1 MLLKD
6 FSHTARQTGDH
17 RLVEEGDLPSPSDV
31 LTAQARQNGYGCHR
45 VYRLRPDGLMA
56 CEDTDVNRIVAA
68 SRSIATDSWVRTSIK
83 AVLNNL
89 NVSVA
94 KEIVVE
100 KLKL

>member
-1 MLLKD
+1 
-6 FSHTARQTGDH
+6 
-17 RLVEEGDLPSPSDV
+17 
-31 LTAQARQNGYGCHR
+31 
-45 VYRLRPDGLMA
+45 MA

-68 SRSIATDSWVRTSIK
+68 SRSIDTDSWVRTTIK

-89 NVSVA
+89 NVLVA